1 MSNQDTHSPST
12 NSCEILSVSGLTK
25 SYGDL
30 HVLKDITFSLYE
42 KEILGVIGP
51 SGGGKSTLL
60 KCLNFLE
67 WPNWG
72 RIHYHNRVS
81 FDVNAEGIREMT
93 GNGIEGRAFDSHD
106 LCLFRRR
113 VGIVFQGF
121 NLWDDRTVLG
131 NLTLAPCAVLKESRA
146 VAEEQAKALC
156 VQFGLE
162 TKLRARVQDL
172 SGGQRQRVAI
182 IRALM
187 MKPEIMLLDEI
198 TSALD
203 PVLTVEVMQAI
214 RQLRDRGLTMIVV
227 THHLEFASTLCDRV
241 MFLSEGQAVQIDTPE
256 NLRNNPATKE
266 VSNFLD
272 VLKRAR

>member
-1 MSNQDTHSPST
+1 MNDLR
-12 NSCEILSVSGLTK
+12 NSSVSKAREILTVSNLSK

-30 HVLKDITFSLYE
+30 SVLKDITFSLHE
-42 KEILGVIGP
+42 REILGVIGP

-67 WPNWG
+67 RPSKG
-72 RIHYHNRVS
+72 TIHYHDRLRIEV
-81 FDVNAEGIREMT
+81 DHEGELTMGAD
-93 GNGIEGRAFDSHD
+93 GNGNPDIDSHD
-106 LCLFRRR
+106 LCLFRRN
-113 VGIVFQGF
+113 VGYVFQGF
-121 NLWDDRTVLG
+121 NLWDDRTVMG
-131 NLTLAPCAVLKESRA
+131 NLTLAPRAVLKVPRN

-156 VQFGLE
+156 DQFGLG
-162 TKLRARVQDL
+162 TKLNARTQDL

-187 MKPEIMLLDEI
+187 MKPDIMLLDEI

-214 RQLRDRGLTMIVV
+214 KQLQNRGLTMILV
-227 THHLEFASTLCDRV
+227 THHLEFASTLCDRI
-241 MFLSEGQAVQIDTPE
+241 MFLSDGIAVQVDSPE
-256 NLRNNPATKE
+256 NLRNNPATNE
-266 VSNFLD
+266 VSNFLE